1 MMHLNYPILIQPVVF
16 IPSKLLPNHAIIISN
31 KSTDIVIQ
39 LVCRDEPFDKVGD
52 GGEIGIGEVKVY
64 MEVSVS
70 RFLTYFSKYTEMDTV
85 STALCNVLKNSMVGV
100 VLSPRAEA
108 SELFGDYFKAF
119 YMKYDEH
126 FNVLR
131 EYLEENKHLIFTE
144 EQPTVN

>member
-1 MMHLNYPILIQPVVF
+1 MLHLNYPMLIQSVVF
-16 IPSKLLPNHAIIISN
+16 IPSKLLPNHGIIILN

-39 LVCRDEPFDKVGD
+39 LVSRDEPFGEEE
-52 GGEIGIGEVKVY
+52 EIGIGEVRVY
-64 MEVSVS
+64 MEVSVY
-70 RFLTYFSKYTEMDTV
+70 RFLTYFSKYTEMNTV
-85 STALCNVLKNSMVGV
+85 VVALCNVLKNSMVGV
-100 VLSPRAEA
+100 VLNPSAETD
-108 SELFGDYFKAF
+108 ELFGDYFKAF